1 MPKTTSSLRHYWIGA
16 RIEVQIMTD
25 YKTETVFVS
34 GSLSVTELSEFAK
47 AHVRSIATSR
57 INVLIGDAYGADK
70 LIQQELKN
78 VYDYPFVTVYASNG
92 KARNN
97 IGNYKVKAIDVPTG
111 IYGRE
116 FYTYKDVAMSNDC
129 DFGFML
135 WDSKSN
141 GTLNNIR
148 RLIGMNKLSIVCLS
162 YTRKSYK
169 IETEQQLDKMLRDIK
184 GE

>member
-1 MPKTTSSLRHYWIGA
+1 
-16 RIEVQIMTD
+16 MTD

-34 GSLSVTELSEFAK
+34 GSLSVTELREFAK

-111 IYGRE
+111 MPV
-116 FYTYKDVAMSNDC
+116 FTV
-129 DFGFML
+129 
-135 WDSKSN
+135 
-141 GTLNNIR
+141 
-148 RLIGMNKLSIVCLS
+148 LS
-162 YTRKSYK
+162 YFQSRYGAFRCFVKRHKRRYFRAGVKNNGRRTVRIYSLVHLHSSAIRAYTVSSSV
-169 IETEQQLDKMLRDIK
+169 IISAILSDNLSF
-184 GE
+184 

>member
-1 MPKTTSSLRHYWIGA
+1 
-16 RIEVQIMTD
+16 MTNN
-25 YKTETVFVS
+25 KTETVFIS
-34 GSLSVTELSEFAK
+34 GSLSVTELSDFAR
-47 AHVRSIATSR
+47 AHVRSIVTNR
-57 INVLIGDAYGADK
+57 MNVLIGDAYGADK
-70 LIQQELKN
+70 AIQQELYKK
-78 VYDYPFVTVYASNG
+78 YDYPFVTVYASNG

-97 IGNYKVKAIDVPTG
+97 VGNSKIKAVDVPSG

-135 WDSKSN
+135 WDGKSK

-148 RLIGMNKLSIVCLS
+148 RLLCMNKISIVCLS

-169 IETEQQLDKMLRDIK
+169 IETKQQLNNMLNDINNI
-184 GE
+184 

>member
-1 MPKTTSSLRHYWIGA
+1 
-16 RIEVQIMTD
+16 
-25 YKTETVFVS
+25 
-34 GSLSVTELSEFAK
+34 
-47 AHVRSIATSR
+47 
-57 INVLIGDAYGADK
+57 
-70 LIQQELKN
+70 
-78 VYDYPFVTVYASNG
+78 
-92 KARNN
+92 
-97 IGNYKVKAIDVPTG
+97 
-111 IYGRE
+111 
-116 FYTYKDVAMSNDC
+116 MSNDC

>member
-1 MPKTTSSLRHYWIGA
+1 
-16 RIEVQIMTD
+16 MTD
-25 YKTETVFVS
+25 NKTETVFVS

-97 IGNYKVKAIDVPTG
+97 ITFQLLNID
-111 IYGRE
+111 
-116 FYTYKDVAMSNDC
+116 
-129 DFGFML
+129 
-135 WDSKSN
+135 
-141 GTLNNIR
+141 NNIPT
-148 RLIGMNKLSIVCLS
+148 LHVGI
-162 YTRKSYK
+162 K
-169 IETEQQLDKMLRDIK
+169 IFNMDNILLLLYHIHQH
-184 GE
+184 